1 MEVKG
6 GEIIQDIINHRL
18 KYDSEIFFVDAKV
31 VSTEFNMTIIKKK
44 QYYGVSLNSEI
55 VIPPIY

>member
-18 KYDSEIFFVDAKV
+18 KYDSEIFFVDTKV
-31 VSTEFNMTIIKKK
+31 VSTEFNMTIIKKNNTM
-44 QYYGVSLNSEI
+44 VFH
-55 VIPPIY
+55 